1 MSKRGLP
8 TPIVWY
14 DEMFSPMRLTILSD
28 LHVELGR
35 VELPPCDADVLVLAG
50 DIHQG
55 LESPACIRRQF
66 AEQPVVL
73 VAGIVIFC
81 PRL

>member
-14 DEMFSPMRLTILSD
+14 DQKFSPMHLRILSD
-28 LHVELGR
+28 LHVEFGR
-35 VELPPCDADVLVLAG
+35 VELPPCDADVVVLAG

-55 LESPACIRRQF
+55 LESPACIRRQSS
-66 AEQPVVL
+66 EQPVVL